1 MYGIIE
7 TDTNGLIKCEICGL
21 HFARVACHV
30 NKVHGMSA
38 KEYKIKFGF
47 VRSAGLCSV
56 KSREYTSE
64 NSKERYKAGEMQSF
78 ISNSTKGRFR
88 KGGFGRTSHMISPQA
103 KIQQT
108 ERMKMINFRTYK
120 KQENE

>member
-1 MYGIIE
+1 M
-7 TDTNGLIKCEICGL
+7 N
-21 HFARVACHV
+21 
-30 NKVHGMSA
+30 A

-64 NSKERYKAGEMQSF
+64 NSKERSKAGGMQSF

-88 KGGFGRTSHMISPQA
+88 KGGFGRTTI
-103 KIQQT
+103 
-108 ERMKMINFRTYK
+108 
-120 KQENE
+120 